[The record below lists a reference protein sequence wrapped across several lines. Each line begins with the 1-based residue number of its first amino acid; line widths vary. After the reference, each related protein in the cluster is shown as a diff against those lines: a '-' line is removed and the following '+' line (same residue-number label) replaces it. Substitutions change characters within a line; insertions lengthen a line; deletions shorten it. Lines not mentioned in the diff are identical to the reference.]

1 MRGPTGSALSIAWRQ
16 DKARNRQGRY
26 AHGVCGPF
34 PSSLCVPTYSQRA
47 LTSRKRGGRRR

>member
-16 DKARNRQGRY
+16 DKARIRRGHFAR
-26 AHGVCGPF
+26 GVCGPF
-34 PSSLCVPTYSQRA
+34 PMPLCVPTYSQRA

>member
-1 MRGPTGSALSIAWRQ
+1 MRGPKGSALSIAWRQ

>member
-16 DKARNRQGRY
+16 DKARNRRGHFAR
-26 AHGVCGPF
+26 GVCGPF
-34 PSSLCVPTYSQRA
+34 PMPLCVPTYSQRA

>member
-1 MRGPTGSALSIAWRQ
+1 MRGPKGSALSIAWRQ
-16 DKARNRQGRY
+16 DKARIRQGRY
-26 AHGVCGPF
+26 ARGVGLI